1 MDLNLIWVALAAF
14 AGTLSSATIGWLDS
28 GEAFAP
34 RKFFSSVMRGF
45 AAAVGLAVIQYLNP
59 PLTWGILI
67 GAYLAG
73 AGVDVLGNR
82 IAGATQPKQ

>member
-1 MDLNLIWVALAAF
+1 MDINLIWVALAAF
-14 AGTLSSATIGWLDS
+14 AGTISSAIIGWLDS
-28 GEAFAP
+28 GQSFEP
-34 RKFFSSVMRGF
+34 RKFASSVMRGF

-59 PLTWGILI
+59 PLTWGVLI

-82 IAGATQPKQ
+82 IAGATTKK